1 MTLTAEKRERKE
13 KLHGV
18 KCTSNNFFWGASALY
33 SKQNESTADAKHK
46 CTVPLQVHRRCEMK
60 QCTLYSQ
67 RESTAEH
74 VRWSMA
80 KAHARDDARIR
91 HSAQTRALFQKYFF
105 CATPPCSAQERSEK
119 EKKIRTSADGAHAVQ
134 SRIQRKERKED
145 AMQVKATGSITC
157 LRPDWVGDR
166 LNPLWKNL
174 SLACGQRI
182 LAKCAGTRY
191 SRCHLVLSLC
201 LAWTQLGRA
210 LQRTLVRG
218 SLSDARISYDV
229 PFLVQTQPRTFH
241 KGYNQP

>member
-67 RESTAEH
+67 RESTAEQ

-80 KAHARDDARIR
+80 KAHARDAARIR
-91 HSAQTRALFQKYFF
+91 HKR
-105 CATPPCSAQERSEK
+105 EK
-119 EKKIRTSADGAHAVQ
+119 R
-134 SRIQRKERKED
+134 
-145 AMQVKATGSITC
+145 MQCRWKRRLITC
-157 LRPDWVGDR
+157 LWPNCVGDR

-182 LAKCAGTRY
+182 LAKCAVIRH

-218 SLSDARISYDV
+218 SLSDARISCDV
-229 PFLVQTQPRTFH
+229 PLRVQTQARTFH
-241 KGYNQP
+241 KGTAQTRVHAACSWERRRAPMSALRNAPRPHVQVTAM